1 MTAENEDEQ
10 SAAILVILIIPS
22 HRKNEEKISDR
33 LREEWRRDAQILFA
47 KLFGGS
53 TAFEAVE
60 GSYWSKDQEKVL
72 WDLPIAV
79 ESYVSLSVERR
90 NTAFAELRSFVVRM
104 RTKLDQECVM
114 LVIDNHTYFIES

>member
-10 SAAILVILIIPS
+10 TAAILVILIIPS
-22 HRKNEEKISDR
+22 HRKNDEKLSDR
-33 LREEWRRDAQILFA
+33 VREKWRRDAQTLFA

-60 GSYWSKDQEKVL
+60 GSYWSDDQEKVL

-79 ESYVSLSVERR
+79 ESYVTLSVDHR
-90 NTAFAELRSFVVRM
+90 NKAFAELREFARNM
-104 RTKLDQECVM
+104 RTNLDQESVM
-114 LVIDNHTYFIES
+114 LVIDNCTYFFE